1 MADTNL
7 CNEIHKYVYGE
18 SRSIIKKF
26 LLIIATSLIVT
37 GCASLKNTDQT
48 QIPKT
53 NEKEETI
60 KHYNYRDKISSESID
75 IATVSADQSIDISDV
90 NQLRDFD
97 SNVFIGTV
105 ESIDGCSTTAAE
117 NAFNPI
123 PYEYGKISVLKNL
136 KGQTNSN
143 TINFAR
149 NGGVISIADYEKNA
163 PKEMIE
169 NDDKHRKEAGQEK
182 IDKASTY
189 VELRYEN
196 DIILETGKT
205 YLFFMN
211 YVSSTNTYI
220 VNGVQYGTR
229 EIYQPSS
236 KSSLFRKLPNESTLQ
251 VKNNDTGEFE
261 SLDEFIDLYFPS

>member
-1 MADTNL
+1 M
-7 CNEIHKYVYGE
+7 
-18 SRSIIKKF
+18 KKF
-26 LLIIATSLIVT
+26 LLIIATSLLLT

-53 NEKEETI
+53 SEKEETI
-60 KHYNYRDKISSESID
+60 KFYNYRDKISAENIN
-75 IATVSADQSIDISDV
+75 IATISADHSIDISDV
-90 NQLRDFD
+90 NQLRNFD
-97 SNVFIGTV
+97 TNVFIGTV
-105 ESIDGCSTTAAE
+105 ESIDGCSTTVAE
-117 NAFNPI
+117 GTFNPT

-136 KGQTNSN
+136 KGQTNSD
-143 TINFAR
+143 TITFAR

-189 VELRYEN
+189 IELRYEN
-196 DIILETGKT
+196 DIVIEAGKT
-205 YLFFMN
+205 YLFFMK
-211 YVSSTNTYI
+211 YVSSTDTYV

-236 KSSLFRKLPNESTLQ
+236 KSSFFRKLPKETTLQ
-251 VKNNDTGEFE
+251 VRDNNTGEFE
-261 SLDEFIDLYFPS
+261 SLDEFINLYFSS

>member
-1 MADTNL
+1 M
-7 CNEIHKYVYGE
+7 
-18 SRSIIKKF
+18 
-26 LLIIATSLIVT
+26 
-37 GCASLKNTDQT
+37 
-48 QIPKT
+48 
-53 NEKEETI
+53 
-60 KHYNYRDKISSESID
+60 
-75 IATVSADQSIDISDV
+75 
-90 NQLRDFD
+90 
-97 SNVFIGTV
+97 

-149 NGGVISIADYEKNA
+149 
-163 PKEMIE
+163 EMIE

-236 KSSLFRKLPNESTLQ
+236 KSSLFRELPNESTLQ

>member
-1 MADTNL
+1 M
-7 CNEIHKYVYGE
+7 
-18 SRSIIKKF
+18 KKF

-117 NAFNPI
+117 NAFHP
-123 PYEYGKISVLKNL
+123 
-136 KGQTNSN
+136 
-143 TINFAR
+143 
-149 NGGVISIADYEKNA
+149 
-163 PKEMIE
+163 
-169 NDDKHRKEAGQEK
+169 H
-182 IDKASTY
+182 
-189 VELRYEN
+189 
-196 DIILETGKT
+196 
-205 YLFFMN
+205 LF
-211 YVSSTNTYI
+211 
-220 VNGVQYGTR
+220 QR
-229 EIYQPSS
+229 
-236 KSSLFRKLPNESTLQ
+236 
-251 VKNNDTGEFE
+251 D
-261 SLDEFIDLYFPS
+261 

>member
-1 MADTNL
+1 M
-7 CNEIHKYVYGE
+7 
-18 SRSIIKKF
+18 KKF
-26 LLIIATSLIVT
+26 LLIITTSLLLT
-37 GCASLKNTDQT
+37 GCASLKHTDQT
-48 QIPKT
+48 QTPKT
-53 NEKEETI
+53 SEKEETI
-60 KHYNYRDKISSESID
+60 MYYNYRDKISTESID
-75 IATVSADQSIDISDV
+75 IATISADHSIDISDV

-97 SNVFIGTV
+97 TNVFIGTV
-105 ESIDGCSTTAAE
+105 ESIDGCSTTTAE
-117 NAFNPI
+117 DTFNPI
-123 PYEYGKISVLKNL
+123 PYEYGKITVLKNL

-143 TINFAR
+143 IINFAR

-189 VELRYEN
+189 IELRYEN
-196 DIILETGKT
+196 DIILEAGKT
-205 YLFFMN
+205 YLFFMK
-211 YVSSTNTYI
+211 YVSSTDTYV
-220 VNGVQYGTR
+220 VNGIQYGTR

-236 KSSLFRKLPNESTLQ
+236 KSSLFKKLPNENTLQ